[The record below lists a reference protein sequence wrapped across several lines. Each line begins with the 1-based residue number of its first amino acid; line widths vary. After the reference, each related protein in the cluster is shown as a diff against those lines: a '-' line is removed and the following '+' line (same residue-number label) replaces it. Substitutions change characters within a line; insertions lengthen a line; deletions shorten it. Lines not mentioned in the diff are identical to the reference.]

1 MQDFNT
7 NVPQS
12 VCNETTGIN
21 NVQTTHSRPRPQFY
35 TTKRHSTK
43 SKKAGIGAAH
53 HCTGNAKM
61 SVKLVT
67 LTNMSD
73 IEVDFQNDPNDVEHM
88 QFAIRYRSSSQQS
101 LEPLKAVRIPKIKI
115 LGTGGTIASKGAAA
129 HQTAGYKVDLTI
141 EELVKSIPDLS
152 GTCELS
158 YEQVLNIDSNEMGD
172 KELQA
177 IYNGVMLNLDE
188 YDGIVITHGTDT
200 MEETAF
206 FLQFTINTDKPI
218 VLCGSMR
225 PSTAISSDGPM
236 NLYQAIVI
244 ASNPESHRRGILVA
258 FNDRVIS
265 GYFLKKANANSLDT
279 FNAIGQGYLGN
290 FVNNQIYYYFPPSKP
305 KGVSHIPIPSGF
317 EFKLPEVVVLFAHQG
332 FNNDIMKVLFENMDI
347 KGLVFAT
354 MGAGSLSEA
363 TNRTLFNLSN
373 KYGTPIIYSKR
384 SMDGMVTIGSLPKFT
399 NLTCNNIIA
408 SGGLSPQKSRILLQL
423 CLINNFDIQTMKN
436 YFKKVYGGS

>member
-1 MQDFNT
+1 MFAIRSKLRVSPIAENAVKGVAHRYQAFE
-7 NVPQS
+7 QK
-12 VCNETTGIN
+12 GIE
-21 NVQTTHSRPRPQFY
+21 F
-35 TTKRHSTK
+35 KISTL
-43 SKKAGIGAAH
+43 I
-53 HCTGNAKM
+53 
-61 SVKLVT
+61 
-67 LTNMSD
+67 MSD
-73 IEVDFQNDPNDVEHM
+73 IEVDFQNDPNDVSHM

-101 LEPLKAVRIPKIKI
+101 LEPFKQDRLPKIKI
-115 LGTGGTIASKGAAA
+115 LGTGGTIASKGVAA
-129 HQTAGYKVDLTI
+129 HQTAGYQVDLTI
-141 EELVKSIPDLS
+141 EKLVNSIPDLS

-158 YEQVLNIDSNEMGD
+158 YEQVLNIDSKEIGEH
-172 KELQA
+172 ELQE
-177 IYNGVMLNLDE
+177 IYKAVTRNLDE

-206 FLQFTINTDKPI
+206 FLQFTIDTDKPI

-244 ASNPESHRRGILVA
+244 ASNPESHKRGVLVG

-265 GYFLKKANANSLDT
+265 GYFLKKGNANSLDT

-305 KGVSHIPIPSGF
+305 VGVSFIPIPKSF
-317 EFKLPEVVVLFAHQG
+317 DFKLPEVVVLFAHQG
-332 FNNDIMKVLFENMDI
+332 FNIQILKALFENINI
-347 KGLVFAT
+347 KGLVLAT
-354 MGAGSLSEA
+354 MGAGSLSDD
-363 TNRTLFNLSN
+363 TNRALFNYSN
-373 KYGTPIIYSKR
+373 TYGVPIIYSKR
-384 SMDGMVTIGSLPKFT
+384 SMDGMVTIGSLPKYHD
-399 NLTCNNIIA
+399 LSCNNIIA